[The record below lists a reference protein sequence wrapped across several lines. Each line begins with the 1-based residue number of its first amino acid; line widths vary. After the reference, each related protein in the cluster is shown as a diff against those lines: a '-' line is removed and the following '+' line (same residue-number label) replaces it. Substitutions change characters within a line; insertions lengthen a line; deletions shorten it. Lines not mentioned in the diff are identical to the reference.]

1 MQELDHRHM
10 VGTVFVSRP
19 PLTAEEGEQWL
30 RDLVEKIGMKIL
42 IEPQAVV
49 CNTFGNEGV
58 TGIVCLE
65 TSHASFH
72 SWSSVEKPFINFDV
86 YSCKHFDAE
95 TVLEHFAEFG
105 PVSHRFVVLDR
116 NGEIA
121 EVERFG

>member
-1 MQELDHRHM
+1 M

-19 PLTAEEGEQWL
+19 PLTAEAGEQWL
-30 RDLVEKIGMKIL
+30 RELVEKIGMKIL

-86 YSCKHFDAE
+86 YSCKHFDAA
-95 TVLEHFAEFG
+95 TVLEHFEAFG
-105 PVSHRFVVLDR
+105 PVSHRYVVLDR
-116 NGEIA
+116 NDEIE
-121 EVERFG
+121 EVERFS

>member
-1 MQELDHRHM
+1 M